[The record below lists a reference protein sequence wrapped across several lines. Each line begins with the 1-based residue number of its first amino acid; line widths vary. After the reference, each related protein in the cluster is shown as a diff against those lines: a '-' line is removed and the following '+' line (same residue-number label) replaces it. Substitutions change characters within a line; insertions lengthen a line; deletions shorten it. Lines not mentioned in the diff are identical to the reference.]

1 MSDLLSI
8 IKIWDEN
15 PPRLCTV
22 HGKVMVSPSAL
33 VRLVEVEMMVAMGEV
48 AGVEEAKVRRARERL
63 IGPVHS
69 FPIEDPRLQTSTHVL
84 IILSVSG
91 IESNS

>member
-1 MSDLLSI
+1 M
-8 IKIWDEN
+8 KN

-33 VRLVEVEMMVAMGEV
+33 VRLVEVEMMVAIGEV
-48 AGVEEAKVRRARERL
+48 AGVEEAKVRRARDRP

-69 FPIEDPRLQTSTHVL
+69 LPI
-84 IILSVSG
+84 
-91 IESNS
+91 